1 LYPELSSAEGKGLS
15 EAVPCESVG
24 VVVRFGDVTC
34 YADGTVTAQGP
45 AVIWL
50 PAAQRSL
57 DGRSRRVGRVQQ
69 AILKAVEA
77 GAHTREEVIKAT
89 GLPKGT
95 VWVALASLVRKGLL
109 KVITATP
116 GGPCRSYYLAPG
128 QSPDELIRG
137 LGLRPCRQGRRRK
150 SAGQGTAVG
159 AGAEG

>member
-15 EAVPCESVG
+15 EAVPCESIG

-69 AILKAVEA
+69 
-77 GAHTREEVIKAT
+77 
-89 GLPKGT
+89 P
-95 VWVALASLVRKGLL
+95 
-109 KVITATP
+109 
-116 GGPCRSYYLAPG
+116 YLMP
-128 QSPDELIRG
+128 L
-137 LGLRPCRQGRRRK
+137 RQGPH
-150 SAGQGTAVG
+150 
-159 AGAEG
+159 EGGGREGHRLPRALSG

>member
-1 LYPELSSAEGKGLS
+1 LS
-15 EAVPCESVG
+15 EAVPCESIG

-34 YADGTVTAQGP
+34 YADGTVAAQGP

-77 GAHTREEVIKAT
+77 GAHTREEVVKAT

-109 KVITATP
+109 KADQRYPWRAVQVLLPSP
-116 GGPCRSYYLAPG
+116 GPEP
-128 QSPDELIRG
+128 
-137 LGLRPCRQGRRRK
+137 
-150 SAGQGTAVG
+150 
-159 AGAEG
+159 